1 MLIKCVCL
9 LCCEEVTCNAD
20 GVTVRNGRLS
30 GGKNT
35 LGSKR
40 KVNCTSG
47 FKIAGPNETE
57 CKSDGEWSVKT
68 FNCTGIYTHET
79 WFCDWHIDS
88 VNFFSF
94 QWQLSWS
101 QIQNSWNNPY
111 LHFIYSTLLFWTGC
125 SHVYLHIVEMKYHCC
140 FFSYIKYIRIIRFRV
155 FHSYLLSGKSHPD
168 SV

>member
-20 GVTVRNGRLS
+20 GVAVRNGQLS

-40 KVNCTSG
+40 KVTCTSG

-68 FNCTGIYTHET
+68 FNCLGIYTHMKYDFVT
-79 WFCDWHIDS
+79 DI
-88 VNFFSF
+88 
-94 QWQLSWS
+94 L
-101 QIQNSWNNPY
+101 
-111 LHFIYSTLLFWTGC
+111 TLLISF
-125 SHVYLHIVEMKYHCC
+125 
-140 FFSYIKYIRIIRFRV
+140 RFKGSCRDLKFKEV
-155 FHSYLLSGKSHPD
+155 VLTD
-168 SV
+168 T